1 MTMAGARMTGEM
13 DKNKILRRMQNLLN
27 LTYLQAEPVEGGGY
41 RIPEKVFE
49 SIQTELDFS
58 PPDAVQKQKV
68 EDQIRKRY
76 RQRNSYRFWKE
87 SLELA
92 NIGNYDDAKEFLLN
106 IFKKLDNSRHYGSM
120 THSRYALE
128 TLELALDDTYGTNKL
143 ILSQYQF
150 TDEKVQ
156 SSSSNKKK
164 TPKRAKKSKK
174 TTLKATKK
182 KPSNADLIPF

>member
-1 MTMAGARMTGEM
+1 MAGARIEGSM
-13 DKNKILRRMQNLLN
+13 DKGKILRRFQNLLN

-41 RIPEKVFE
+41 RIPEKIFE

-58 PPDAVQKQKV
+58 PPDAVQKRKA
-68 EDQIRKRY
+68 EDQIKKRY
-76 RQRNSYRFWKE
+76 RQRDSYRFWKE

-92 NIGNYDDAKEFLLN
+92 NIDNYDNAKGFLLN

-143 ILSQYQF
+143 TLIQHQF
-150 TDEKVQ
+150 KKPGK
-156 SSSSNKKK
+156 SNKRK
-164 TPKRAKKSKK
+164 TPKRAKV
-174 TTLKATKK
+174 KATQLM
-182 KPSNADLIPF
+182 PVTPF

>member
-1 MTMAGARMTGEM
+1 MTMAGARMTGEI
-13 DKNKILRRMQNLLN
+13 DRNKILRRMQNLLN

-106 IFKKLDNSRHYGSM
+106 IFISWS
-120 THSRYALE
+120 
-128 TLELALDDTYGTNKL
+128 
-143 ILSQYQF
+143 
-150 TDEKVQ
+150 
-156 SSSSNKKK
+156 
-164 TPKRAKKSKK
+164 
-174 TTLKATKK
+174 
-182 KPSNADLIPF
+182 

>member
-1 MTMAGARMTGEM
+1 MAGARINGSM

-27 LTYLQAEPVEGGGY
+27 LTYLQAEPVDGGGY
-41 RIPEKVFE
+41 RISEKLFE

-58 PPDAVQKQKV
+58 PPDQVQKQKT
-68 EDQIRKRY
+68 EDQIKKRY
-76 RQRNSYRFWKE
+76 RQRNTYRFWKE
-87 SLELA
+87 SLEIA
-92 NIGNYDDAKEFLLN
+92 NIGNCEDAKEFLLK
-106 IFKKLDNSRHYGSM
+106 IFRKLDNSRHYGSM

-164 TPKRAKKSKK
+164 TPKKAKKTKV
-174 TTLKATKK
+174 TQLMPAT
-182 KPSNADLIPF
+182 PF

>member
-1 MTMAGARMTGEM
+1 MTMTMAGARIEDSI
-13 DKNKILRRMQNLLN
+13 DKNKILRRFQNLLN

-41 RIPEKVFE
+41 RIPDKIFE

-58 PPDAVQKQKV
+58 PPDEVQKRKV
-68 EDQIRKRY
+68 EDQIKKRY

-87 SLELA
+87 SLETA
-92 NIGNYDDAKEFLLN
+92 NIANYDDAKTFLLL
-106 IFKKLDNSRHYGSM
+106 IFRKLDNSSHYGSM

-150 TDEKVQ
+150 TNPPKP
-156 SSSSNKKK
+156 NKKK
-164 TPKRAKKSKK
+164 SRSKK
-174 TTLKATKK
+174 VKQLKVA
-182 KPSNADLIPF
+182 PVPF